1 MLSTGP
7 SSRGGRASAS
17 QPCAVHSRGS
27 RRLCVCRPIVMMR
40 TRFFVSYA
48 LRTLAVRI
56 SYAVCTHVVRNFP
69 HGPCPSALNGD
80 VRQLC
85 VRKRTKC
92 VRQNVRQN
100 HAYDK
105 IAKRTTILVRMSY
118 ADTRSAYDHRTDRAK
133 NVVRVYNCRTSV
145 RSVMCFVRLS
155 YACRT
160 TPTIPYD
167 MRTDSVRN
175 TYSRRTKC
183 VRQEKSSSHQLINR
197 ASANFPVSLG
207 KKLNKY
213 KS

>member
-1 MLSTGP
+1 
-7 SSRGGRASAS
+7 
-17 QPCAVHSRGS
+17 
-27 RRLCVCRPIVMMR
+27 MMR
-40 TRFFVSYA
+40 TRLFVSYA
-48 LRTLAVRI
+48 LRTFAVRI
-56 SYAVCTHVVRNFP
+56 SYVICTHVVRMCP
-69 HGPCPSALNGD
+69 HDLCPSCPNAN

-85 VRKRTKC
+85 VRTRTKC

-100 HAYDK
+100 SAYDK
-105 IAKRTTILVRMSY
+105 MAKRTTILVRMSY

-197 ASANFPVSLG
+197 AAANCHLLG
-207 KKLNKY
+207 EKLDKI
-213 KS
+213 